1 MTLDEEINGIEAP
14 DNQGVGG
21 QAPQAPVPA
30 EAATGAAAATEV
42 ASEFAPAPADTEPAA
57 PVVAAPEAP
66 EAPEAFATPVAPTE
80 GEVRPIEDE
89 PEVLPENVGAAP
101 APAEVSFS
109 DEPSALVGENA
120 DRGEAIAEQVTDT
133 AAGQMPADFSVPADN
148 PPLETSDSG
157 SNYPIPESAVPEGDE
172 EDPWGATI
180 TVNGTVYA
188 TSIFWQPLQNP
199 DNPLPEVRE
208 TAENV
213 LDNADLYVIRPSGM
227 PQYGL
232 GISSE
237 GHRAGMPVAAL
248 SLVEAFSD
256 VPSSVSVFKVPEGW
270 WFIAVR
276 NDLILSEE
284 DMLYLNEDDAKR
296 NFVSMMAVPDWGRRV
311 APASWQI
318 DGTEERSIDEVLAKA
333 PRVKLQKLKKELSI
347 KTVSILVAAVVLIG
361 WGAFSLLSYMFGSSE
376 VIREVIAPPPVVKP
390 VVEPPKEV
398 VVPMP
403 WEDLVVPG
411 EFMKVCS
418 DSTSLLVTATVPGWV
433 IGDIKCQLTG
443 LSTSWTMQWGRVGN
457 FMAGMKRYNIDGL
470 HYTVAA
476 GGRSATGT
484 IQFNNLRKAASA
496 PTLTTQEITDDL
508 TDIFQAVNIPVQ
520 LSVTEVKADAKSAL
534 GNNAGDFSYVNFGF
548 SSALPVSEWNYFFDK
563 FGALELTS
571 LVYNTASNNWKYEGR
586 IYGKKN

>member
-1 MTLDEEINGIEAP
+1 M
-14 DNQGVGG
+14 
-21 QAPQAPVPA
+21 PVDITA
-30 EAATGAAAATEV
+30 
-42 ASEFAPAPADTEPAA
+42 
-57 PVVAAPEAP
+57 
-66 EAPEAFATPVAPTE
+66 
-80 GEVRPIEDE
+80 
-89 PEVLPENVGAAP
+89 
-101 APAEVSFS
+101 
-109 DEPSALVGENA
+109 PSA
-120 DRGEAIAEQVTDT
+120 
-133 AAGQMPADFSVPADN
+133 N
-148 PPLETSDSG
+148 PPLESEDSG
-157 SNYPIPESAVPEGDE
+157 PNYPAPEKVAAEGEE

-318 DGTEERSIDEVLAKA
+318 DGTEERSLDEVFAKA
-333 PRVKLQKLKKELSI
+333 PKVKLLKLKKELSI

-390 VVEPPKEV
+390 VVEAPKEV
-398 VVPMP
+398 KVPMP
-403 WEDLVVPG
+403 WEDLVVPS
-411 EFMKVCS
+411 EFIKACS
-418 DSTSLLVTATVPGWV
+418 DSTALLVAATVPGWV
-433 IGDIKCQLTG
+433 MGDVKCQLTG
-443 LSTSWTMQWGRVGN
+443 LSTGWTMQWGRVGN
-457 FMAGMKRYNIDGL
+457 FMTGMKRYNIDGL

-520 LSVTEVKADAKSAL
+520 LSVTELKPEAKAAL
-534 GNNAGDFSYVNFGF
+534 GDGAEGFSYVNFGF
-548 SSALPVSEWNYFFDK
+548 SSALPVSEWNHFFDK
-563 FGALELTS
+563 FGALELTG

>member
-1 MTLDEEINGIEAP
+1 MTLDEEMNGIEAP
-14 DNQGVGG
+14 ENQGENG
-21 QAPQAPVPA
+21 QTPVAGAPEAAPVEVAPVVPA
-30 EAATGAAAATEV
+30 ETEAV
-42 ASEFAPAPADTEPAA
+42 APAPFD
-57 PVVAAPEAP
+57 EA
-66 EAPEAFATPVAPTE
+66 VGS
-80 GEVRPIEDE
+80 GEVSPTAGD
-89 PEVLPENVGAAP
+89 VNAMSGGAEFNP

-109 DEPSALVGENA
+109 DEPSAA
-120 DRGEAIAEQVTDT
+120 AIPAMPVQGSDT
-133 AAGQMPADFSVPADN
+133 LSIPADN
-148 PPLETSDSG
+148 PPLETGDSG
-157 SNYPIPESAVPEGDE
+157 ADYPIPESAVAGEDE

-248 SLVEAFSD
+248 SLAEAFSD

-284 DMLYLNEDDAKR
+284 DMLYLNEEDAKR

-318 DGTEERSIDEVLAKA
+318 EGAEERSIDEVFAKA
-333 PRVKLQKLKKELSI
+333 PKVKLLKLKKELSI
-347 KTVSILVAAVVLIG
+347 KAVSILVAAVVLIG

-390 VVEPPKEV
+390 VVEEPKEV
-398 VVPMP
+398 VVPKP

-418 DSTSLLVTATVPGWV
+418 DSAALLVSATVPGWV

-443 LSTSWTMQWGRVGN
+443 LSTSWNMQWGRVGN
-457 FMAGMKRYNIDGL
+457 FMAGMKKYNIDGL

-508 TDIFQAVNIPVQ
+508 TDIFQAVNMPVQ
-520 LSVTEVKADAKSAL
+520 LSVTELKPDVK
-534 GNNAGDFSYVNFGF
+534 NAVGDNAEGFSYVSFGF
-548 SSALPVSEWNYFFDK
+548 SSALPVSEWNHFFDK

-571 LVYNTASNNWKYEGR
+571 LVYSTASNNWKYEGR

>member
-1 MTLDEEINGIEAP
+1 MTLDEEMNGIEAP
-14 DNQGVGG
+14 NNQGVGG
-21 QAPQAPVPA
+21 QAPVAPVAPA
-30 EAATGAAAATEV
+30 EAE
-42 ASEFAPAPADTEPAA
+42 AA
-57 PVVAAPEAP
+57 PVEAAPVEAAPVEAAPEDLAP
-66 EAPEAFATPVAPTE
+66 VSAAPLAEGAGVA
-80 GEVRPIEDE
+80 EVRPIEDM
-89 PEVLPENVGAAP
+89 PEALPGDAGAVG

-109 DEPSALVGENA
+109 DEPSALFGGNA
-120 DRGEAIAEQVTDT
+120 PQADVAAQQAQVNDPM
-133 AAGQMPADFSVPADN
+133 AAQMPADITAPSAN
-148 PPLETSDSG
+148 PPLESEDSG
-157 SNYPIPESAVPEGDE
+157 PNYPAPEKVAAEGEE

-284 DMLYLNEDDAKR
+284 DMLYLNEEDAKR